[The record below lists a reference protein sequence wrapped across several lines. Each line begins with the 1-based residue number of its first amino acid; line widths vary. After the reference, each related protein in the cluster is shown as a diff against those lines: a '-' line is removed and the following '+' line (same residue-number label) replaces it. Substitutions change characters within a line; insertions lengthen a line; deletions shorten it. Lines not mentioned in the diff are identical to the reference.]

1 MHYLMPLH
9 EILSKADE
17 DMIMNALSITKEEL
31 PNLIYEDAAL
41 QHLRIQGTETPVNSV
56 VKITIV
62 RSKYGDT
69 DSDDPADRTRVRYRV
84 IKRV

>member
-1 MHYLMPLH
+1 MPLH
-9 EILSKADE
+9 EVLSKEDE
-17 DMIMNALSITKEEL
+17 DMVMNALSITKAEL

-41 QHLRIQGTETPVNSV
+41 QLLRAQGTETPINSV

-62 RSKYGDT
+62 RSKYGDS
-69 DSDDPADRTRVRYRV
+69 DSDDPAERTRVRYRV

>member
-9 EILSKADE
+9 EVLSKEDE
-17 DMIMNALSITKEEL
+17 DMVMNALSITKAEL

-41 QHLRIQGTETPVNSV
+41 QLLRAQGTETPINSV

-62 RSKYGDT
+62 RSKYGDS
-69 DSDDPADRTRVRYRV
+69 DSDDPAERTRVRYRV

>member
-56 VKITIV
+56 VKITTV

>member
-9 EILSKADE
+9 EVLSKEDE
-17 DMIMNALSITKEEL
+17 DMVMNALSITKTEL

-41 QHLRIQGTETPVNSV
+41 QLLRAQGTETPINSV

-62 RSKYGDT
+62 RSKYGDS
-69 DSDDPADRTRVRYRV
+69 DSDDPAERTRVRYRV

>member
-1 MHYLMPLH
+1 MV
-9 EILSKADE
+9 
-17 DMIMNALSITKEEL
+17 MNALSITKTEL

-41 QHLRIQGTETPVNSV
+41 QLLRAQGTETPINSV

-62 RSKYGDT
+62 RSKYGDS
-69 DSDDPADRTRVRYRV
+69 DSDDPAERTRVRYRV

>member
-17 DMIMNALSITKEEL
+17 DTIMNALSITKEEL

-62 RSKYGDT
+62 RSKYDDT